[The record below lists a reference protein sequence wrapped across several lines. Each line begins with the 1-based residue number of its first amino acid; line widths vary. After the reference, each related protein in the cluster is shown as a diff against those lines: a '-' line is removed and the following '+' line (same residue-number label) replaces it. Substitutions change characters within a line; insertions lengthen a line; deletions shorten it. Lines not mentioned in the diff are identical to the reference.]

1 VIPSSKLRVVEQL
14 QSDLVVLRMK
24 TMTSPKKLVSLSIS
38 ALLIAVYLPVFIG
51 VSTAVAESPGFGRKC
66 SHSQFLSNATAKAS
80 NGNWYQCSGS
90 DFSITKSGQ
99 AKRYYTWVQIENPTV
114 TSSAKP
120 GEICFTPFETV
131 RTKVGKL
138 KCQPVR
144 ARPPVYMWVKQ

>member
-1 VIPSSKLRVVEQL
+1 MIEQL
-14 QSDLVVLRMK
+14 QTDLLVSRMK
-24 TMTSPKKLVSLSIS
+24 SMTSPKKLVSLTIS
-38 ALLIAVYLPVFIG
+38 ALLIAVYLPVFVGI
-51 VSTAVAESPGFGRKC
+51 STAAAESPGGGRKC
-66 SHSQFLSNATAKAS
+66 SHNQFLSNATAKGS

-120 GEICFTPFETV
+120 GEICYTPFETV

-144 ARPPVYMWVKQ
+144 VRPPVYMWVKQ